1 MMFLSINW
9 AAEIVRAFVVAQK
22 TWQIWMKIEKNINI
36 ARLPKWV
43 EPLTLEFGVSQIAKI
58 DLLTLSKV

>member
-36 ARLPKWV
+36 ARLPK
-43 EPLTLEFGVSQIAKI
+43 
-58 DLLTLSKV
+58 